1 MASRKV
7 TISRPEELADRLAE
21 IARHSGVPVSSW
33 IAHAA
38 REQARIEDGLAA
50 LREWEEESGP
60 LTPEE
65 MADARARFAEADAA
79 MLRSTRRAG

>member
-1 MASRKV
+1 M
-7 TISRPEELADRLAE
+7 TISLPEELVEHLGE
-21 IARHSGVPVSSW
+21 LARHSGVPVSSW

-38 REQARIEDGLAA
+38 REQARIQDGLEA

-65 MADARARFAEADAA
+65 MADARAAFAQADAA
-79 MLRSTRRAG
+79 MIRSSRRAG